1 MPAGAFY
8 PTNGLFAV
16 TWKGRC
22 VIAGI
27 FLSLNKDYGGKH
39 MNTMSFE
46 KLQYNKLKE
55 IVKSFCSSSLG
66 KELLDKLHP
75 SSNIKAVRNRLNETT
90 EARRLLDAE
99 SNLPLK
105 GITHIGNH
113 IDKLE
118 KGMMLSP
125 SELIAISD
133 FLRGCRNI
141 KKFMADKEFY
151 APILHSYAH
160 SMTEF
165 RGIEDEI
172 NFSIKGN
179 SVDSEASKE
188 LKRIRNHLSKTEDK
202 IKERLNKFLRSSANK
217 DCIQEFF
224 ISKKD
229 DRFTIP
235 IKASYKNKVSGS
247 IVEVSAKG
255 STVFIEPAAVSK
267 LNAELAVLKAE
278 EAIEE
283 YQILAT
289 LSGIILE
296 EIQRIK
302 INIELIAQYDMIF
315 AKAKYSKSIDAIE
328 PKLNNHGYIKL
339 VKCKHP
345 LLQGTIVPLNFEIGH
360 KYRSLIIT
368 GPNAGGKTIVLKT
381 IGILSL
387 AVMSGFHIAADE
399 GTELAVFDQIFVDI
413 GDNQS
418 IENSLS
424 TFSSHMKNL
433 SEILSASNNHTLLLF
448 DEIGSGTEPNE
459 GASLAIAILEEFY
472 KKGCITVATT
482 HYGEIKRYSEIH
494 SDFMNA
500 AMLFNSDTLE
510 PLYKLLIG
518 KSGDSNALWIAK
530 KMNIPEH
537 ILQKAQNYI
546 DNKNYDLERVRESKI
561 RKIQDEALKEAADYE
576 FEVGDKVKLTEYND
590 FGIVYKKKD
599 SFNNV
604 TVLYKEAFIEV
615 SAKRLELEIQAS
627 ELYPEGYDLNALFV
641 RYDERKFQRDI
652 ERGSKKALKRV
663 SAEIRNRKNN

>member
-1 MPAGAFY
+1 
-8 PTNGLFAV
+8 
-16 TWKGRC
+16 
-22 VIAGI
+22 
-27 FLSLNKDYGGKH
+27 
-39 MNTMSFE
+39 MNTMTFE
-46 KLQYNKLKE
+46 KLQYHELKE
-55 IVKSFCSSSLG
+55 IVKTYCISSLG
-66 KELLDKLHP
+66 KELLDKLLP
-75 SSNIKAVRNRLNETT
+75 STNIKVVRNRLNETT
-90 EARRLLDAE
+90 EARNLLNAE
-99 SNLPLK
+99 NHIPLK
-105 GITHIGNH
+105 GITNIGNH
-113 IDKLE
+113 IEKLE

-125 SELIAISD
+125 SELIATSD

-141 KKFMADKEFY
+141 KKFMADKEFF
-151 APILHSYAH
+151 APILYSYAH

-165 RGIEDEI
+165 RGIEDDI

-179 SVDSEASKE
+179 RVDSEASKE
-188 LKRIRNHLSKTEDK
+188 LKRIRNHITKTEEK
-202 IKERLNKFLRSSANK
+202 IEDRLNKFLRSSANK
-217 DCIQEFF
+217 ECIQEFF

-235 IKASYKNKVSGS
+235 IKASYKNKVAGS
-247 IVEVSAKG
+247 IVEVSSKG
-255 STVFIEPAAVSK
+255 STVFIEPAAVAK

-296 EIQRIK
+296 QLRAIK
-302 INIELIAQYDMIF
+302 INIELISQYDMIF
-315 AKAKYSKSIDAIE
+315 AKAKFSKSIDGIE

-345 LLQGTIVPLNFEIGH
+345 LLRGMIVPLDFEIG
-360 KYRSLIIT
+360 KEYRSLIIT

-387 AVMSGFHIAADE
+387 AVMSGFHIAGKQ
-399 GTELAVFDQIFVDI
+399 GTELSVFEHIYVDI

-433 SEILSASNNHTLLLF
+433 SEILNASNNHTLLLF

-500 AMLFNSDTLE
+500 AMQFNSDTLE

-518 KSGDSNALWIAK
+518 KSGDSNALWIAR

-537 ILQKAQNYI
+537 ILQKTQQYI
-546 DNKNYDLERVRESKI
+546 DNKTYDLERVRDSKI
-561 RKIQDEALKEAADYE
+561 RKAKEETFEEAADYD
-576 FEVGDKVKLTEYND
+576 FEVGDKVKLKEFDD

-604 TVLYKEAFIEV
+604 AVLYNEAFLEV
-615 SAKRLELEIQAS
+615 NAKRLELDIKAS
-627 ELYPEGYDLNALFV
+627 ELYPDGYDMHSLFV
-641 RYDERKFQRDI
+641 SYEERKFQRDI
-652 ERGSKKALKRV
+652 ERGSKKALKKV
-663 SAEIRNRKNN
+663 SAEIKKRKNDK